1 MLPQQIIALLIITLF
16 IFQLV
21 KQKKRKEIGINEYGL
36 WLTLWIIA
44 GLAIIFLKQIDTLLA
59 SIGLSA
65 SAINFLIYLSV
76 LVLFYFVFKMRL
88 TISKLDR
95 NLTKLTRIISLQEV
109 DKEKENSGAKEKYV
123 RE

>member
-1 MLPQQIIALLIITLF
+1 MLPQQIIAILIILVF
-16 IFQLV
+16 VYQLT

-36 WLTLWIIA
+36 WLTLWTIA

-95 NLTKLTRIISLQEV
+95 NLTKLTRVVGLKEAE
-109 DKEKENSGAKEKYV
+109 KEKENMEAEEDIKE
-123 RE
+123 